1 MASAAEVTSGSQ
13 RWPPLFDEFTSHTK
27 QDYKEKYR
35 VEFTDH
41 DNDPFKY
48 PNFVLLRILVV
59 LNTIM
64 SKETFKD
71 YVIHVAREMIKP
83 EIFVGDG
90 SDTRIFPI
98 HDDDLERETIIIPR
112 LTHFCS
118 VLTYEIKQLFLQSR
132 IVGAVKKSNLTQNIQ
147 SFFSLVVNK
156 YRDKY
161 DDDEKNSQ
169 YDKSFKDSLDTLR
182 NIVENPTVKVTV
194 VPFSIRKV
202 KINSERLGT
211 QHNADQLPPLPPQ
224 TPCRYGI
231 YCRLMGNPE
240 HTQRFS
246 HPVPEEVD
254 GGGRKRRTKTN
265 KRNRHSVS
273 FKSKRNRTRNR
284 TRSYRRN

>member
-1 MASAAEVTSGSQ
+1 MASAATVT
-13 RWPPLFDEFTSHTK
+13 WPDLFRHFTSYTK
-27 QDYKEKYR
+27 QDYEEKYR

-64 SKETFKD
+64 SKETFKY

-98 HDDDLERETIIIPR
+98 HDDDLEHETIIIPR

-118 VLTYEIKQLFLQSR
+118 VLTYEIKQLFIQSR
-132 IVGAVKKSNLTQNIQ
+132 IVGAAKKSNLRRNIQ

-156 YRDKY
+156 YRYKYDDKY

-182 NIVENPTVKVTV
+182 NIVENPKVKVTV

-224 TPCRYGI
+224 TPCPFGERCY
-231 YCRLMGNPE
+231 RMGNPE